1 MKRFILLS
9 VMVFGLLSCSN
20 DCKSPTESQNHAPMI
35 KEIIKDLSEVP
46 TNRWVTLTAIAT
58 DEDGDSLTYYWSA
71 SAGRIDAYETTENP
85 TRWESPNDPGEYTVT
100 CTVSDGKKTNSKSI
114 SITVI

>member
-1 MKRFILLS
+1 MKLS
-9 VMVFGLLSCSN
+9 IFLTIIVFVLLSCSN
-20 DCKSPTESQNHAPMI
+20 DCKSPTESQNHAPVI
-35 KEIIKDLSEVP
+35 IEIIKDLSEVP

-58 DEDGDSLTYYWSA
+58 DKDGDSLTYYWNA

-85 TRWESPNDPGEYTVT
+85 TRWESPSEPGEYTVT
-100 CTVSDGKKTNSKSI
+100 CTVSDGKETNSKSI